1 MNGLSILMFIFGLT
15 LLLFG
20 LYIYTDHDVSSL
32 LWRAQYKNLNKK
44 EWKNIGKWT
53 MIVSSIPF
61 IIAIIVLLSR

>member
-20 LYIYTDHDVSSL
+20 LYIYKGHDVSSL
-32 LWRAQYKNLNKK
+32 LWRVQYKNLNKK